1 MSENRHA
8 ETSGSFKCR
17 ARLWGIQQQIALCAL
32 DQKAYQSEFSNS
44 AFNFTSRPFTVI
56 GIN

>member
-1 MSENRHA
+1 MSENRYV
-8 ETSGSFKCR
+8 ETSGSFKSR
-17 ARLWGIQQQIALCAL
+17 ARLRGIQQQIALCAL
-32 DQKAYQSEFSNS
+32 DQKAYQSKISNS